1 MNTLKSST
9 WVPVQSA
16 SKNWKL
22 DDADGGSSPYTL
34 PSLVLAPR
42 EIARFFASE
51 TGISLSDGGD
61 TVRLIKPDGRNADI
75 HTYSIVP
82 LSNQTWCRFPDGT
95 GTWGFVCRPTPGRP
109 NILISSDDSAP
120 GGGGAEVDTRCG
132 LPASIPQPFL
142 WAECA
147 STGGSVSDLP
157 ADCELW
163 IFGIFKWV
171 VILKIKTGFLFGKP
185 GGWLITGSPGDLF
198 RVENNFLFSG

>member
-1 MNTLKSST
+1 VVLNEYLPRPLSDWDGDGEANSRDEYIEIINMGTREISLR
-9 WVPVQSA
+9 
-16 SKNWKL
+16 NWKL

-75 HTYSIVP
+75 HSYSIVP
-82 LSNQTWCRFPDGT
+82 LSNQTWCRLPDGT

-109 NILISSDDSAP
+109 NILISPDDSSA

-132 LPASIPQPFL
+132 LPATIPQPFL

-147 STGGSVSDLP
+147 STGGSVSDRP
-157 ADCELW
+157 ADSELW

-171 VILKIKTGFLFGKP
+171 VIFK
-185 GGWLITGSPGDLF
+185 
-198 RVENNFLFSG
+198 